1 MPVEQHYVSE
11 LLFLI
16 FFSCLVDRVIMTSP
30 IPTTMAQ
37 TAPPVDPIIIWRK
50 AEEWLPSSN
59 RASMAVSRES
69 METSAAHPIAPP
81 LGLPVSLKS
90 MPVRVT
96 DQKIPCD

>member
-50 AEEWLPSSN
+50 AEEWLPPPPFF
-59 RASMAVSRES
+59 
-69 METSAAHPIAPP
+69 AAHPQFDFIIH
-81 LGLPVSLKS
+81 
-90 MPVRVT
+90 
-96 DQKIPCD
+96 QKC